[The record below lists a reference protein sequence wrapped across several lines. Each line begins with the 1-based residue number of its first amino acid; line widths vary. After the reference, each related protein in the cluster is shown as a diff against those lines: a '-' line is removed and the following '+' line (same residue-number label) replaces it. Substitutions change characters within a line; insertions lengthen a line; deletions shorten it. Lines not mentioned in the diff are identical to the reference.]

1 MDGERDSASADVIRW
16 TFQAAPEQRAA
27 IETYLTDLGLDVF
40 SRADGTISATWDEP
54 EGDIDE
60 VVEGLWEVAGE
71 TFEITHEALRRL
83 DLLIYH
89 PEGDGEANEA
99 ADQAA

>member
-1 MDGERDSASADVIRW
+1 MDGEREATADVIRW
-16 TFQAAPEQRAA
+16 TFQASPEKRAA
-27 IETYLTDLGLDVF
+27 IENYLTDLGLDVF
-40 SRADGTISATWDEP
+40 SRADGSFSATWDEP

-60 VVEGLWEVAGE
+60 VVEGLWEAVGE

-89 PEGDGEANEA
+89 PEGDADDAEP